1 VKVIK
6 AKLNSKTVSTNNG
19 ADVAVRVIQAA
30 FDRHAD
36 KFAAK
41 GITATVSKSADGHV
55 VVTLTRKD
63 GAAVSDADE
72 EQAANVVAAFAVVEE
87 VAPGDAILDASN
99 SVASTISIA
108 VAAIVATMA
117 TLF

>member
-6 AKLNSKTVSTNNG
+6 AKLNAKTVSTNNG

-87 VAPGDAILDASN
+87 VAAG
-99 SVASTISIA
+99 
-108 VAAIVATMA
+108 
-117 TLF
+117 